1 MILVKAKYKPLLFI
15 YGFSLGFLFYTPLAL
30 AQTALAWEKSVGG
43 SKLEEIRNLALCP
56 DGGWIAVGS
65 SASND
70 GDILTNKGQED
81 YLIARFDA
89 SANIKWIR
97 TYGGKFGDVARS
109 VALTSD
115 GGYIVGG
122 NTRSQNDDVGPHNG
136 YYDMWV
142 LKLDSLGNIQW
153 KKTFGGSGF
162 DNCYRVVELSDGTFV
177 VAGFTESVDGDA
189 IGNHGGRDVLLLRL
203 TDSGSV
209 LWRKVLGGTLDEEA
223 ACVLETASG
232 KIMVVGYA
240 ESNDGDLTTNEGSS
254 DIWTFLLDKNGNVL
268 WNKTYGGTSK
278 DVGRWIIQTEPNRFV
293 IAANVSSLN
302 GTVKAAFGNYDI
314 CVLAIDSNGT
324 LVWYK
329 SLGGTAY
336 DYAYHVSLTLQ
347 QTYLV
352 TGITYS
358 SDNHVSVSYGS
369 GDYFAACLNAS
380 GTVLWTQTFGGSKK
394 DECRGGFQLN
404 NDLYLLGG
412 YSISNDKDVTS
423 PKGSSD
429 GWFVGA
435 CVAPLQYF
443 PDEDGDTYGAA
454 QSNGIWSCTQPAG
467 YVANA
472 LDCHD
477 ANAAIHP
484 NAIDLCNGLDD
495 NCNGIIDD
503 FNLSISLVANGSLS
517 FCSNT
522 PTELSI
528 SNTYN
533 FTSFQWLRNGEIIPG
548 ATSPALSPTT
558 SGTYWAQLSNAF
570 CTVTTQPLN
579 VEVLPAPQA
588 VITNANP
595 TTVCEKKS
603 VTLQAATG
611 SLYQYQWN
619 KNGQPIAGATNASYT
634 FKGSGTNDYT
644 VTITDANGCK
654 AVSNPVTVI
663 YQPLPS
669 AQIAPLGSLDL
680 CIAGSVVLEASSG
693 PNYSYTWY
701 RDNVKISQATSQTY
715 TATTIG
721 SYKVRVTDE
730 FGCKKKSPAVV
741 VFNSCGKEKDPL
753 VLVLK
758 VNPTGRL
765 IRFGL
770 HGNRDA
776 TYAVYLADLLGRTL
790 ADVKPYVDDESA
802 GYVWRIPDYVPN
814 GPYLLMLVTDTHR
827 SSVLLMLSE

>member
-1 MILVKAKYKPLLFI
+1 MLRIHGFVFGLLLYVPI
-15 YGFSLGFLFYTPLAL
+15 VT

-43 SKLEEIRNLALCP
+43 SNLEEIRNLALCP

-89 SANIKWIR
+89 SANVKWIR

-115 GGYIVGG
+115 GGFIVGG
-122 NTRSQNDDVGPHNG
+122 NTRSQGDDVGPHNG
-136 YYDMWV
+136 YFDMWI

-162 DNCYRVVELSDGTFV
+162 DNCYRVIELSDGTFV

-189 IGNHGGRDVLLLRL
+189 VGNHGGRDVLVLRL
-203 TDSGSV
+203 TTTGSV
-209 LWRKVLGGTLDEEA
+209 LWRKVLGGTADEES

-240 ESNDGDLTTNEGSS
+240 ESIDGDLTTNEGSS
-254 DIWTFLLDKNGNVL
+254 DIWILLMDKNGNVL

-278 DVGRWIIQTEPNRFV
+278 DVGRWIMQTEPNRFV
-293 IAANVSSLN
+293 IAANVSSFN
-302 GTVKAAFGNYDI
+302 GTVQGAYGNYDM
-314 CVLAIDSNGT
+314 CVLAIDSNGM
-324 LVWYK
+324 LIWYK

-358 SDNHVSVSYGS
+358 NDHHVSVSHGS

-380 GTVLWTQTFGGSKK
+380 GTVLWTKNFGGSKK

-404 NDLYLLGG
+404 NDMYLFAG
-412 YSISNDKDVTS
+412 YAISEDKEITS

-435 CVAPLQYF
+435 CVAPLQYY
-443 PDEDGDTYGAA
+443 PDEDGDAFGAA
-454 QSNGIWSCTQPAG
+454 QGNAIWSCTQPAG
-467 YVANA
+467 YVANT
-472 LDCHD
+472 LDCDD
-477 ANAAIHP
+477 ANADAHP
-484 NAIDLCNGLDD
+484 NAMDLCNGMDE

-503 FNLSISLVANGSLS
+503 FSVSISLIANGSLS

-522 PTELSI
+522 PTELSV

-533 FTSFQWLRNGEIIPG
+533 FTSFQWLRDGEIISG
-548 ATSPALSPTT
+548 ATNATFSPTV
-558 SGTYWAQLSNAF
+558 SGTYWVQLSNAF
-570 CTVTTQPLN
+570 CGVTTQSLN

-588 VITNANP
+588 VITNPNP
-595 TTVCEKKS
+595 TTVCDKKS
-603 VTLQAATG
+603 VTLHAATG

-619 KNGQPIAGATNASYT
+619 KNGQPIAGATNSSYT

-644 VTITDANGCK
+644 VTVTNTYGCT

-663 YQPLPS
+663 YQPLPT
-669 AQIAPLGSLDL
+669 AQITPLGSLDI
-680 CIAGSVVLEASSG
+680 CTTGSVVLEASSG
-693 PNYSYTWY
+693 PNYSYSWY

-715 TATTIG
+715 TATTTG

-730 FGCKKKSPAVV
+730 YGCKKKSPAVV
-741 VFNSCGKEKDPL
+741 VFNSCGKEKNPP
-753 VLVLK
+753 VLVLNG
-758 VNPTGRL
+758 NPTGRL
-765 IRFGL
+765 IRFRL
-770 HGNRDA
+770 LGNREA
-776 TYAVYLADLLGRTL
+776 THAIYFADLLGRNL
-790 ADVKPYVDDESA
+790 ADVKPYADDESA

-814 GPYLLMLVTDTHR
+814 GLYLLMLVTDTHR
-827 SSVLLMLSE
+827 SSVLLVLNE